1 MLRGRTPRDVPP
13 AESTT
18 MVPPTLSLY
27 LTIAIY
33 ALAAGLVFLSLLT
46 RREQLQRYATLLIGV
61 GFIGHTIWIGTICST
76 THHPPLTNLPEAAS
90 FIGWVLIVVEL
101 ALLFRFKVQAAAF
114 FVYPLVVILLA
125 TTAIVSEPFSP
136 PTAEQSSKIF
146 IGHLLLTM
154 VGVAALLIGLAF
166 GALYQMQD
174 RAMKAKKRGALY
186 EWIPNLRVLDMVSY
200 RSMVAGFAIYSAGIL
215 AGVLFA
221 YNKHGAL
228 TTFGAKETGALVA
241 WVAFAAMLQS
251 HLSGTFRTR
260 KTAGIALVAFA
271 AIIVSIFGISHA

>member
-1 MLRGRTPRDVPP
+1 
-13 AESTT
+13 
-18 MVPPTLSLY
+18 MVSPNLSLY

-33 ALAAGLVFLSLLT
+33 AAAAGLVFVSLLT
-46 RREQLQRYATLLIGV
+46 RREQLQRFATALIGL

-76 THHPPLTNLPEAAS
+76 TKHPPLTNLPEAAS
-90 FIGWVLIVVEL
+90 FIAWVLIVVEL
-101 ALLFRFKVQAAAF
+101 ALLFRYKVQAAAF

-136 PTAEQSSKIF
+136 PTPEQSSKIF
-146 IGHLLLTM
+146 IFHLLLTM

-174 RAMKAKKRGALY
+174 RAMKTKKRGALY

-200 RSMVAGFAIYSAGIL
+200 RAMVAGFAIYSAGIL

-221 YNKHGAL
+221 YNRHGAL

-260 KTAGIALVAFA
+260 KTAGIALVAFL
-271 AIIVSIFGISHA
+271 AIVVSIFGINPA

>member
-1 MLRGRTPRDVPP
+1 
-13 AESTT
+13 
-18 MVPPTLSLY
+18 MVSPNLSLY

-33 ALAAGLVFLSLLT
+33 AVAAGLVFLSLLT
-46 RREQLQRYATLLIGV
+46 RREQLQRLATVLICI
-61 GFIGHTIWIGTICST
+61 GFVGHTIWIGTICST

-90 FIGWVLIVVEL
+90 FIAWVLIVAEL

-125 TTAIVSEPFSP
+125 TAAIVSEPFSP
-136 PTAEQSSKIF
+136 ATPEQSSKIF

-154 VGVAALLIGLAF
+154 IGVAALLIGLAF

-186 EWIPNLRVLDMVSY
+186 EWIPNLRVLDLVSY
-200 RSMVAGFAIYSAGIL
+200 RSMVLGFAIYSAGIL

-221 YNKHGAL
+221 YNRHGAL
-228 TTFGAKETGALVA
+228 TTFGAKESGALVA

-260 KTAGIALVAFA
+260 KTAGIALVAFL
-271 AIIVSIFGISHA
+271 AIVVSIFGISRG

>member
-1 MLRGRTPRDVPP
+1 MRAGGSPVVQS
-13 AESTT
+13 AKSTT
-18 MVPPTLSLY
+18 MVSPNLSLY

-33 ALAAGLVFLSLLT
+33 AVAAGLVFLSLLT
-46 RREQLQRYATLLIGV
+46 RREQLQKLATTLILIGFV
-61 GFIGHTIWIGTICST
+61 GHTIWIGTICST

-101 ALLFRFKVQAAAF
+101 ALLFRYKVQAAAF

-125 TTAIVSEPFSP
+125 TAAIVSEPFSP
-136 PTAEQSSKIF
+136 PNPDQTSKIF

-166 GALYQMQD
+166 GALYQIQD
-174 RAMKAKKRGALY
+174 RAMKAKRRGILY
-186 EWIPNLRVLDMVSY
+186 EWVPNLRVLDLVSY
-200 RSMVAGFAIYSAGIL
+200 RAMVVGFAIYSAGIM

-221 YNKHGAL
+221 YNRHGAL
-228 TTFGAKETGALVA
+228 TTFGPKESGALVA

-251 HLSGTFRTR
+251 HLSGTFRTK
-260 KTAGIALVAFA
+260 KTAGIALVAFL
-271 AIIVSIFGISHA
+271 AIVVSIFGISRG